1 MSQRNLIIAAVVVVV
16 VIAAFLFTGS
26 GGDNAPAEQGT
37 EATQ

>member
-16 VIAAFLFTGS
+16 LIAGYLFLGS
-26 GGDNAPAEQGT
+26 GGEEPAAGQAT

>member
-1 MSQRNLIIAAVVVVV
+1 MSQRNLIIAAVVVV

-26 GGDNAPAEQGT
+26 GGENAPAEQGT